1 MGSAGGLPVSDP
13 VARWVAG
20 FLIAC
25 CARLA
30 LAGPS
35 PLDEP
40 LREGGQV
47 VLLKATGG
55 LFTPGTL
62 AFAVQQ
68 AEPGD
73 VIELGTGTYVGSVT
87 VAGHPGLTIRAAPGG
102 RPVLTTREPVPDWAP
117 IEGAAGHYR
126 VPRVLGAQIYRASGV
141 RVMVAKDRAHF
152 DSLVGRGIAAALRGT
167 DTILYLEGADPR
179 SEALVVSRDDRPAI
193 ACDRAAGL
201 KLEGLRILVA
211 GQQGVDLR
219 DCDDASID
227 GLTIFGANVGVRAKN
242 GTSDRLAVRHSWIV
256 DAPDPRWTYRDVK
269 GNAAMEGSGLAIPGD
284 HIVAEENVIAGTFN
298 GIGVVCPDC
307 STVEPRI
314 VGNYLR
320 HIGDD
325 AFEFDGLV
333 IGGELAGNLA
343 LHVFVGFSFAPRLV
357 GSPARDTWVHHNAM
371 QSTFEYP
378 PEPDGTLIRPAM
390 TKFNGGAAQ
399 WLLFQRNTL
408 TGEGDIARGAPSGSG
423 NQYPHDVRW
432 LANQIDS
439 RTGPLVRHTGP
450 PEDGNLFEHNCYRL
464 QEPTPNAFQNWALP
478 LGQTSAHVSLEAA
491 RSSVA
496 GKAAGWEREGVQS
509 ADPLVPTAYCGA
521 FEPAAVRIDRVEELP
536 TGWILVRGAGFTP
549 DGAGLPKGAIV
560 VSSDTAFARAA
571 QRPGRVGDLRIED

>member
-1 MGSAGGLPVSDP
+1 MREIYHDCPHSQVGGLV
-13 VARWVAG
+13 RY
-20 FLIAC
+20 LIAL
-25 CARLA
+25 AASLLLAADSPFDRPMPPAQGEIRLI
-30 LAGPS
+30 
-35 PLDEP
+35 
-40 LREGGQV
+40 
-47 VLLKATGG
+47 KASGG
-55 LFTPGTL
+55 LFTPGSL
-62 AFAVQQ
+62 AFAIQQ

-87 VAGHPGLTIRAAPGG
+87 VAGHSGLTIRAAPGG

-117 IEGAAGHYR
+117 IEGAPGQYR

-167 DTILYLEGADPR
+167 DTILFLEGADPR
-179 SEALVVSRDDRPAI
+179 AEALVVSRDDRPAI

-219 DCDDASID
+219 DCDDAELD

-242 GTSDRLAVRHSWIV
+242 GTSDRVAVRRSWIV
-256 DAPDPRWTYRDVK
+256 DHPDPRWTYRDVK

-284 HIVAEENVIAGTFN
+284 HIVAEENVIEGVFN
-298 GIGVVCPDC
+298 GVTVACPAGEC
-307 STVEPRI
+307 RTVAPRI
-314 VGNYLR
+314 VRNLFR
-320 HIGDD
+320 DIGDD
-325 AFEFDGLV
+325 AFELDGPVDGAEVARNRVLRAFV
-333 IGGELAGNLA
+333 
-343 LHVFVGFSFAPRLV
+343 VFSVAPRMGEGVLHF
-357 GSPARDTWVHHNAM
+357 DHNAA
-371 QSTFEYP
+371 QATFTYP
-378 PEPDGTLIRPAM
+378 PEPDGTLIRPSV
-390 TKFNGGAAQ
+390 TKFNGAAARD
-399 WLLFQRNTL
+399 LLFERNTL
-408 TGEGDIARGAPSGSG
+408 VGEGDVARGAPSGSG
-423 NQYPHDVRW
+423 NQYPVRVRW
-432 LANQIDS
+432 LANQLES
-439 RTGPLVRHTGP
+439 RTGPLVRHTGAP
-450 PEDGNLFEHNCYRL
+450 AEGNLFEHNCYRL
-464 QEPTPNAFQNWALP
+464 QEPTANAFQNWALP

-536 TGWILVRGAGFTP
+536 TGWMLVRGAGFTP